1 MKKEIKIS
9 LPLYKI
15 VYAVFCVLI
24 LSFIRG
30 VAFTYEV
37 GIALEPPMAMLAAVF
52 CADTY
57 AQEIVS
63 RRTEIQ
69 RLYPMKKRV
78 FSIVKRIAVQQAFLW
93 ALSMIGYGLFFVF
106 QKPYSL
112 DTGSQENEINQF
124 FLYSGAIFVTLAFWG
139 ILSNTLA
146 CLLQNMWFGIGGCLI
161 LWLIT
166 NSGFG
171 ASHLK
176 VWNVFSY
183 TFRNVEN
190 SSDFGWLC
198 GKMLCLLLCI
208 MMMATLPKILN
219 LRTAYK

>member
-24 LSFIRG
+24 LSIIRG

-37 GIALEPPMAMLAAVF
+37 GIALEAPMAMLAAVF

-63 RRTEIQ
+63 GRTEIQ
-69 RLYPMKKRV
+69 WLYPMKRRV
-78 FSIVKRIAVQQAFLW
+78 SSIAKRIAVQQVFLW
-93 ALSMIGYGLFFVF
+93 ALSMIGYGLFIVF
-106 QKPYSL
+106 QKPYSP
-112 DTGSQENEINQF
+112 DTGSQKNEITQF

-139 ILSNTLA
+139 ILSNSLA

-171 ASHLK
+171 ANHLK
-176 VWNVFSY
+176 AWNVFSY
-183 TFRNVEN
+183 TFRNLEN
-190 SSDFGWLC
+190 SSNFSWLC
-198 GKMLCLLLCI
+198 GKMLCILLCI
-208 MMMATLPKILN
+208 MMMAALPKILN
-219 LRTAYK
+219 LRTVHK

>member
-1 MKKEIKIS
+1 MKTEIKIS
-9 LPLYKI
+9 LPVYKI
-15 VYAVFCVLI
+15 VYAVFCVFI
-24 LSFIRG
+24 LSIIRG
-30 VAFTYEV
+30 VAITDEI

-78 FSIVKRIAVQQAFLW
+78 SSVAKRIAVQQVFLW
-93 ALSMIGYGLFFVF
+93 VLSMIGYGLFIVF
-106 QKPYSL
+106 QKPYSPVT
-112 DTGSQENEINQF
+112 DSQENEINQF

-139 ILSNTLA
+139 ILSNTFA
-146 CLLQNMWFGIGGCLI
+146 CMLQNMWFGIGGCLI
-161 LWLIT
+161 LWIIT
-166 NSGFG
+166 FSVFG
-171 ASHLK
+171 IKYLK
-176 VWNVFSY
+176 AWNVFSY
-183 TFRNVEN
+183 TFRDVEN
-190 SSDFGWLC
+190 SSDFSWLC

-208 MMMATLPKILN
+208 LMMAALPKILN